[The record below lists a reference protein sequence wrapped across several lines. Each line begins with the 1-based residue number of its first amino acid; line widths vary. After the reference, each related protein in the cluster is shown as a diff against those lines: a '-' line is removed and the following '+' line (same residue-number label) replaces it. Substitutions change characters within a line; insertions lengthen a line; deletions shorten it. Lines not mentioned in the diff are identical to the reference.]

1 MAENNKPRFFNTTPS
16 IIGPKAT
23 NVLEALYAFQEYII
37 ANAVPGEKGDTGK
50 GISSV
55 EFIEYKEGNTIG
67 SFKITYT
74 DETTQTI
81 DMPIS
86 TNMQVIKKV
95 DYFNSKTPT
104 RGDDF
109 DFSLIT
115 GITIEGHYND
125 KQIFGSAVKQR
136 TPYTTIV
143 LIVFNEDYTFSGKIL
158 YARLNTNDKSIII
171 ADSAI
176 DVTEQCNFSMYC
188 LVQGIN

>member
-1 MAENNKPRFFNTTPS
+1 MAKNNKPRFFNTTPS

-74 DETTQTI
+74 DKTTQTI

-86 TNMQVIKKV
+86 TNLQVVKEVWYNK
-95 DYFNSKTPT
+95 SKTPT

-109 DFSLIT
+109 DFSKIT
-115 GITIEGHYND
+115 GISITGKHND
-125 KQIFGSAVKQR
+125 NYVYGIALRQTQ
-136 TPYTTIV
+136 PYTTIILFEFGATIKL
-143 LIVFNEDYTFSGKIL
+143 LIGNLDC
-158 YARLNTNDKSIII
+158 NTKNIII
-171 ADSAI
+171 GDRVTGTDI
-176 DVTEQCNFSMYC
+176 TEQCSLDMYC

>member
-16 IIGPKAT
+16 IIGPKAI
-23 NVLEALYAFQEYII
+23 NVLEALYAFQDYII
-37 ANAVPGEKGDTGK
+37 ANAVQGEKGDTGK

-86 TNMQVIKKV
+86 TNMQVVKKV
-95 DYFNSKTPT
+95 WYSKSKTPT

-109 DFSLIT
+109 NFSYIT
-115 GITIEGHYND
+115 GISITGTHND
-125 KQIFGSAVKQR
+125 NDVYGIALKQTQ
-136 TPYTTIV
+136 PYTAIILFEYKT
-143 LIVFNEDYTFSGKIL
+143 NKIL
-158 YARLNTNDKSIII
+158 IGNLDSITKSIII
-171 ADSAI
+171 TDGENDI
-176 DVTEQCNFSMYC
+176 TEQCDLYFYC

>member
-86 TNMQVIKKV
+86 TNLQVVKEVWYNK
-95 DYFNSKTPT
+95 SKTPT
-104 RGDDF
+104 IGDDF
-109 DFSLIT
+109 DFSKIT
-115 GITIEGHYND
+115 GISITGTHND
-125 KQIFGSAVKQR
+125 NSVYGIALRQTQ
-136 TPYTTIV
+136 PYTQIILFELGATIKL
-143 LIVFNEDYTFSGKIL
+143 LIGNLDC
-158 YARLNTNDKSIII
+158 NTKNIII
-171 ADSAI
+171 VDSVTESDI
-176 DVTEQCNFSMYC
+176 TEQCSLDMYC

>member
-1 MAENNKPRFFNTTPS
+1 MAENTKPRFFNTTPS

-23 NVLEALYAFQEYII
+23 NVLEALYDFQEYII
-37 ANAVPGEKGDTGK
+37 ANAVKGEKGGTGK

-81 DMPIS
+81 DIPIS
-86 TNMQVIKKV
+86 TNMQVVKNV
-95 DYFNSKTPT
+95 WYNHSKTPT

-115 GITIEGHYND
+115 GLTISGHYNENTLYGIALR
-125 KQIFGSAVKQR
+125 QTQ
-136 TPYTTIV
+136 PYTG
-143 LIVFNEDYTFSGKIL
+143 LLVFEFNSKGNFSVKIL
-158 YARLNTNDKSIII
+158 FGNLDSNTKTIMLYDNGNDIM
-171 ADSAI
+171 
-176 DVTEQCNFSMYC
+176 EQCDLTLYC